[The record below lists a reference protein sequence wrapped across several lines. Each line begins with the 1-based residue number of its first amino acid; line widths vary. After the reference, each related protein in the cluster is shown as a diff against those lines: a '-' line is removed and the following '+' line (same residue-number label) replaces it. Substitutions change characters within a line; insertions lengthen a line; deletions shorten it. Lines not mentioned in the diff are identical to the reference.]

1 MEREVDKTAQYQ
13 KFIYYN
19 IMALDLN
26 GNKLFST
33 SIGPKGEVIKQI
45 PTDGL
50 VVNLDGG
57 NKNSYGGSGATWTD
71 LTGNGN
77 NSTLVNGPSYSSDNG
92 GTLLF
97 DGVND
102 YTTFSSSQL
111 SPGAGGFTWNWW
123 VKLNNLSNFS
133 ILFSGTGSNTGYGVV
148 YLNPTSGGLGYYATG
163 NRILDN
169 NTSFGTNWW
178 YITFTGNG
186 GANGSRNLKL
196 YRNAVQAGSTYTA
209 DYSFSSSTPNIGA
222 NHDSY
227 AELMRGYISNA
238 TYYNRALS
246 TTEILQNYNVQKGR
260 FGL

>member
-1 MEREVDKTAQYQ
+1 MP
-13 KFIYYN
+13 
-19 IMALDLN
+19 LDLN

-33 SIGPKGEVIKQI
+33 SIGPKGEVIRQI
-45 PTDGL
+45 STDGL
-50 VVNLDGG
+50 VLHLDVG
-57 NKNSYGGSGATWTD
+57 NKNSYGGSGTTWTD
-71 LTGNGN
+71 LSGNGN

-92 GTLLF
+92 GAFLF
-97 DGVND
+97 DGTND
-102 YTTFSSSQL
+102 YTTFSTSQL
-111 SPGAGGFTWNWW
+111 SPGAGAFTWNWW

-227 AELMRGYISNA
+227 AELMRGYIATA
-238 TYYNRALS
+238 TYYNRVLS
-246 TTEILQNYNVQKGR
+246 ESEISQNYNIQKGR

>member
-1 MEREVDKTAQYQ
+1 MPFDIGGV
-13 KFIYYN
+13 IYNGTQADIQDYKN
-19 IMALDLN
+19 ITRTGLVLQLDASTPESYPGSGTSWFDIAKNTNHSTLMNGPAYDN
-26 GNKLFST
+26 GN
-33 SIGPKGEVIKQI
+33 
-45 PTDGL
+45 
-50 VVNLDGG
+50 
-57 NKNSYGGSGATWTD
+57 GGS
-71 LTGNGN
+71 
-77 NSTLVNGPSYSSDNG
+77 
-92 GTLLF
+92 LLF
-97 DGVND
+97 DGTND
-102 YTTFSSSQL
+102 YTTFSSGQL
-111 SPGAGGFTWNWW
+111 SPGTGAFTWNWW

-148 YLNPTSGGLGYYATG
+148 YLNPTSLGLGYYATG
-163 NRILDN
+163 YRIQDN

-227 AELMRGYISNA
+227 AELMRGYIATA

-246 TTEILQNYNVQKGR
+246 ESEISQNYNIQKAR

>member
-1 MEREVDKTAQYQ
+1 MPFDIGGV
-13 KFIYYN
+13 IYNGIQADIQDYKN
-19 IMALDLN
+19 I
-26 GNKLFST
+26 T
-33 SIGPKGEVIKQI
+33 R
-45 PTDGL
+45 TGL
-50 VVNLDGG
+50 VLQLDASTPESYPGSGTSWFDIAKNTNHSTLMNGPAYDSG
-57 NKNSYGGSGATWTD
+57 NGGS
-71 LTGNGN
+71 
-77 NSTLVNGPSYSSDNG
+77 
-92 GTLLF
+92 LLF
-97 DGVND
+97 DGTND
-102 YTTFSSSQL
+102 YTTFSSGQL
-111 SPGAGGFTWNWW
+111 SPGTGAFTWNWW

-148 YLNPTSGGLGYYATG
+148 YLNPSSGGLGYYALG
-163 NRILDN
+163 NRISDN
-169 NTSFGTNWW
+169 NPSFSTNWW

-227 AELMRGYISNA
+227 AELMRGYVATA

-246 TTEILQNYNVQKGR
+246 ESEISQNYNIQKGR